1 MQVLLS
7 EHWHAVRFLR
17 PRLRDGVEPLHRRL
31 RGKPWVL
38 LLDPVTQR
46 FHRMTPRVWR
56 LLQLLDGRRNLDE
69 VWAAAC
75 ADARRHA
82 ARAED
87 ADSTVSQHELVQLM
101 STLYAS
107 DLLQSQVSPD
117 AEEVFERY
125 RRQRRAVFKQSWL
138 NPMSVKLP
146 LLYPDAW
153 FDRHAGLARAL
164 CTWPVAL
171 LWLLWCAPAA
181 VLAWQHQAEMTA
193 NLADRVLAA
202 SNLVL
207 LWFTYPLV
215 KAVHEAAHGLACKAW
230 GGTVREIGVMFILFT
245 PVPYVDATS
254 SYRFP
259 SKWARAAVA
268 AAGILAE
275 LAIGAGAVYVW
286 LGAEPGLPT
295 AVAFNVIVIAGVST
309 LLVNGN
315 PLMRYDGYYILCDL
329 LEAPNLAQRATA
341 YWTYLL
347 DRWVFGARDAQPP
360 LEARGERVLLLV
372 YGAVAPV
379 YRLLITVGL
388 IWFVAGEYL
397 AVGVVMALMAAWSA
411 LLMPLWK
418 GWKHLAEGASLARR
432 RGPAMRRSAAV
443 LLGAAAF
450 VAFVPLPFHSLH
462 QAVVWLPDEALVR
475 AEAPG
480 FIVQAAPAPGDAVHR
495 GDALLRLDSVVL
507 TAERDTAEAAVAQS
521 NAELRQAEAGGL
533 AGEPVKAEALRA
545 ELLARSARLAEA
557 QRRLDVLTIAA
568 ATDGR
573 WTPAPPTALEG
584 RYVKRGEVIGYVV
597 PGPSRLVRAAVT
609 QEDMD
614 LVRSRLQAVQ
624 VRLASRPEAAVD
636 AAVKR
641 QVAGGEFELVSAA
654 LGSTG
659 GGEIAVDP
667 SQGEGRRSL
676 KRVFDVELEMARPS
690 DAAVFGDRAWVR
702 FDLGAAP
709 LGWQWFL
716 RFRQAFLS
724 RLNV

>member
-17 PRLRDGVEPLHRRL
+17 PRLRDGVQPLHRRL

-46 FHRMTPRVWR
+46 FHRMTPQVWR
-56 LLQLLDGRRNLDE
+56 VLQLLDGRRNLDE
-69 VWAAAC
+69 VWATAC
-75 ADARRHA
+75 AEAGQHR
-82 ARAED
+82 
-87 ADSTVSQHELVQLM
+87 ADSTISQHELVQLM
-101 STLYAS
+101 STLYAN

-125 RRQRRAVFKQSWL
+125 RRQRRALFKQSWL
-138 NPMSVKLP
+138 NPMSVRLP

-153 FDRHAGLARAL
+153 FERHAGLARRL
-164 CTWPVAL
+164 CSWPLAL
-171 LWLLWCAPAA
+171 LWLAWVAPAA
-181 VLAWQHQAEMTA
+181 VLAWQHHGEMTA

-215 KAVHEAAHGLACKAW
+215 KAVHEIAHGLACKAW

-259 SKWARAAVA
+259 SKWSRAAVA
-268 AAGILAE
+268 AAGIVAE
-275 LAIGAGAVYVW
+275 LAVGAGAVYVW
-286 LGAEPGLPT
+286 LTAEPGLLT

-315 PLMRYDGYYILCDL
+315 PLMRYDGYFILCDL
-329 LEAPNLAQRATA
+329 LESPNLAQRANA

-347 DRWVFGARDAQPP
+347 DRYAFGARDAQPP
-360 LEARGERVLLLV
+360 VEVRGERALLLV
-372 YGAVAPV
+372 YGVVAPV

-397 AVGVVMALMAAWSA
+397 LVGVVMALMAAWSA
-411 LLMPLWK
+411 LVMPLWK
-418 GWKHLAEGASLARR
+418 GWKHLNDSAALARR
-432 RGPAMRRSAAV
+432 RSSALRRTAFA

-450 VAFVPLPFHSLH
+450 LAFVPLPFHSLH
-462 QAVVWLPDEALVR
+462 QAVVWLPDEAIVR

-480 FIVQAAPAPGDAVHR
+480 FIVRAAQAPGEPVRR
-495 GDALLRLDSVVL
+495 GDVLLVLDSPPL
-507 TAERDTAEAAVAQS
+507 LAERETAEAAVAQAQ
-521 NAELRQAEAGGL
+521 AELRQAEAGGL
-533 AGEPVKAEALRA
+533 AGEPVKAEGLRA
-545 ELLARSARLAEA
+545 ELLSRSARLADA
-557 QRRLDVLTIAA
+557 QRRLGALTIVA

-584 RYVKRGEVIGYVV
+584 RHVKRGEVIGYVV

-614 LVRSRLQAVQ
+614 LVRSRLRGAQ
-624 VRLASRPEAAVD
+624 VRLAHRPEAAVD
-636 AAVKR
+636 ATVRR

-654 LGSTG
+654 LGSNG

-676 KRVFDVELEMARPS
+676 KRVFDVELEMAQPS
-690 DAAVFGDRAWVR
+690 GSAVFGDRAWVR
-702 FDLGAAP
+702 FDLGPAP

-724 RLNV
+724 RLSV